1 MKTVENFGLY
11 ADPCEISKMQ
21 CVHSKAAGFLVRNWD
36 QIWKIELEDSDTA
49 FAVFCNKEVKHFT
62 FQNQSRKKTFLAG
75 VQVDGRILLLQTVT
89 MRQRNTFSP
98 FCFKCTR
105 QSCVHWLAYKKIK
118 EEEEFAF
125 NHHVKKMAPMIASM
139 MISLNMST
147 MILIKRALKKI
158 LMKRR

>member
-1 MKTVENFGLY
+1 
-11 ADPCEISKMQ
+11 MQ

-36 QIWKIELEDSDTA
+36 QIWKIELEDFDTA

-89 MRQRNTFSP
+89 LRQRNPFSP
-98 FCFKCTR
+98 FCSKCTR

-118 EEEEFAF
+118 EEEEEEFAF
-125 NHHVKKMAPMIASM
+125 NHHVQEDGTNDRFHEV
-139 MISLNMST
+139 SLNMST
-147 MILIKRALKKI
+147 MILIKCALKKI
-158 LMKRR
+158 LMKRM